1 MKNQACLSGLLAA
14 VVVCLSSCAEEPAGQ
29 EAGGKAPAGN
39 ASAVR
44 TAEVQTASA
53 AGAKPAAA
61 EPAQDPAKDPANAR
75 GGKRYEGGLDKLD
88 VDLSSVKLPDG
99 PAPAEGDE
107 GHDHSAEQAPQPQY
121 GPAAQA
127 ALNKGRIALEE
138 GAPQVKDLGKLRQ
151 GEVGAF
157 EFPFVSNGEEPLVIT
172 GVKPSCGCTKADIE
186 LVGADGAKSP
196 YTKGDPIP
204 VGQKFVLESE
214 INTDG
219 RQGPFSAQ
227 ISIYGNDARGAFNVR
242 LTAEIEPV
250 LTVTP
255 SPTVFFGRIT
265 TAQKVEQTVTV
276 AATRGEPFKLTI
288 GQETVQGPIKLDYT
302 PKNRDAEGRAS
313 EWEVKVALGPN
324 NDVGMR
330 SYPIQM
336 KSDIPVAHPKY
347 PSQDGTVQY
356 HGFLLNVQAQVTG
369 MVSAEPSF
377 ITFGMVR
384 PGEALDRALRIECHD
399 DFQLKADMP
408 VVFEGLQGQEF
419 PFKDLFQVTVEPQPG
434 GKVADLKVHLA
445 GLPQDL
451 NGSFGGVLK
460 VKVGH
465 PFMEELQVRFSGVC
479 RPGLPA
485 AAAPPPQPAVGGA
498 PKGQ

>member
-14 VVVCLSSCAEEPAGQ
+14 VVVSLSSCSPESASPGSAVTTATSEPAR
-29 EAGGKAPAGN
+29 AD
-39 ASAVR
+39 
-44 TAEVQTASA
+44 
-53 AGAKPAAA
+53 AKPDAAA
-61 EPAQDPAKDPANAR
+61 PDPAKDPANAR

-88 VDLSSVKLPDG
+88 AGYDLSKIKLPDS
-99 PAPAEGDE
+99 PAPGEGDE
-107 GHDHSAEQAPQPQY
+107 GHDHAHEAEVQPQQAPY

-151 GEVGAF
+151 GEVGGF
-157 EFPFVSNGEEPLVIT
+157 EFQFVSNGEEPLVIT
-172 GVKPSCGCTKADIE
+172 GVKPSCGCTKAEIV
-186 LVGADGAKSP
+186 LVGADGTKTP
-196 YTKGDPIP
+196 YVKGGPIP

-227 ISIYGNDARGAFNVR
+227 ISLFGNDARGAFNVR

-276 AATRGEPFKLTI
+276 AATRGEPFKLTV
-288 GQETVQGPIKLDYT
+288 GQESVQGPYKLDYV
-302 PKNRDAEGRAS
+302 PKDRDAEGRAS
-313 EWEVKVALGPN
+313 QWEIKVTLGPN
-324 NDVGMR
+324 NEVGMR

-347 PSQDGTVQY
+347 PAQDGSVQY

-408 VVFEGLQGQEF
+408 VNFEGLQGQEF
-419 PFKDLFQVTVEPQPG
+419 PFKDLFQVSVEPQAG
-434 GKVADLKVHLA
+434 GKVADLKVHLS
-445 GLPQDL
+445 GLPADL
-451 NGSFGGVLK
+451 NGSFGGVLR

-479 RPGLPA
+479 RPSLPA
-485 AAAPPPQPAVGGA
+485 ATPLSQPATGGA